1 MAHVSEV
8 LVCGHRA
15 PFAFRLQQNIKVE
28 GHGKESKF
36 SHSSQEARVGEERKE
51 REEVPGTRH
60 RLQRKIQ

>member
-8 LVCGHRA
+8 LVCDHLD

-36 SHSSQEARVGEERKE
+36 PHSSQEARVGGGEEGE
-51 REEVPGTRH
+51 
-60 RLQRKIQ
+60 